1 MCVDLNLMA
10 QISIFAKQESY
21 IEAQLNNNISIQLKL
36 LVCCY
41 AMQALS
47 VAVAIFCNLAL
58 SSGKNKS
65 NFGMMS
71 TNSFCLIDIA
81 QTRQIS

>member
-21 IEAQLNNNISIQLKL
+21 IEAQLNNDISIQLKL

-41 AMQALS
+41 AMQSLS
-47 VAVAIFCNLAL
+47 VAAAIFCNLAL
-58 SSGKNKS
+58 SSGKKS

-71 TNSFCLIDIA
+71 TNSFCLVDIA
-81 QTRQIS
+81 QTRRIS